1 MESTEGMFHIVN
13 GIVHSCDGNCNEL
26 EHWTTL
32 DHALA
37 SVGKERITT
46 GNPKI
51 YHAPAEANATRP
63 VPLEATN
70 TVLNAQLNE
79 VPVYPQGTTPADYE
93 NSVVNRTYEVDMAS
107 FDVGDLLM
115 HDLWLA
121 LADHDEAEIIK
132 ATKTIMDWSNGLIDG
147 RVHPLVI
154 VKDLFGTN
162 DPRGVAFNGKLQ
174 RLAADMFCGGWTALQ
189 KEIENRWIIPSVTID
204 KNLGHLKAE
213 FSNPLAYLES
223 TRMAILT
230 MKDAMAGAAIP
241 DLKMMAGGSIRP
253 GAGQTFAILNRWV
266 SNLDQADPTDGGV
279 TYLPDSLKP
288 EGQLDQ
294 ALKEAMA
301 LGPASIEDNTTTQVA
316 QNFGFSEKMS
326 PLEPMFATWAE
337 GWWRKTGVS
346 ESYGAAAWKLARSV
360 WSYPTGPEENPYDH
374 PMACDPET
382 LLIDSGLMQ
391 KAMNW
396 FTWVYQ
402 NPQVSGWV
410 QQTPVNWLDPW
421 RKIPMTGKIDRLNQI
436 FHVELDEDGVPHVR
450 VTSQELFRDTIM

>member
-46 GNPKI
+46 SNLKI

-132 ATKTIMDWSNGLIDG
+132 ATKTIMDWSNGLVDG
-147 RVHPLVI
+147 RVHPLVV
-154 VKDLFGTN
+154 VKDLFGAN

-189 KEIENRWIIPSVTID
+189 KEIENRWIIPSVEING
-204 KNLGHLKAE
+204 NLGHLKAE

-223 TRMAILT
+223 TRMALLT
-230 MKDAMAGAAIP
+230 MKDAMMGAAIP
-241 DLKMMAGGSIRP
+241 DLRMMAGGSIRP
-253 GAGQTFAILNRWV
+253 DAGQTFAILNCWV
-266 SNLDQADPTDGGV
+266 SNLDQTDPTDGGV

-288 EGQLDQ
+288 EGQLEQ

-301 LGPASIEDNTTTQVA
+301 LDLKTMAPNASVAA
-316 QNFGFSEKMS
+316 QNFGFSEKLS
-326 PLEPMFATWAE
+326 PLEPMLAVWAE
-337 GWWRKTGVS
+337 GWWRKAGVS
-346 ESYGAAAWKLARSV
+346 ESYGASAWKLARSV
-360 WSYPTGPEENPYDH
+360 WSNPNGPEDSPYDH

-382 LLIDSGLMQ
+382 LPIDSGLMR
-391 KAMNW
+391 KAMDW

-402 NPQVSGWV
+402 NPQIVNWI
-410 QQTPVNWLDPW
+410 QQIPVNWLDPW
-421 RKIPMTGKIDRLNQI
+421 RKVPMTGKIDRLNQI
-436 FHVELDEDGVPHVR
+436 FHVELDEDGTPHTKVVSR
-450 VTSQELFRDTIM
+450 DLFKDVLV

>member
-37 SVGKERITT
+37 SVGKERLTT

-51 YHAPAEANATRP
+51 YHAPVEANATRP

-147 RVHPLVI
+147 RVHPLVV
-154 VKDLFGTN
+154 VKDLFGAN

-189 KEIENRWIIPSVTID
+189 KEIENRWIIPSVEING
-204 KNLGHLKAE
+204 NLGHLKAE

-223 TRMAILT
+223 TRMALLT
-230 MKDAMAGAAIP
+230 MKDAMMGAAIP
-241 DLKMMAGGSIRP
+241 DLRMMAGGSIRP
-253 GAGQTFAILNRWV
+253 DAGQTFAILNRWV
-266 SNLDQADPTDGGV
+266 SNLDQTDPTDGGV

-288 EGQLDQ
+288 EGQLEQ

-326 PLEPMFATWAE
+326 PLEPMLAVWAE
-337 GWWRKTGVS
+337 GWWRKAGVS

-360 WSYPTGPEENPYDH
+360 WSNPNGPEENPYDH

-382 LLIDSGLMQ
+382 LPIDSGLMR
-391 KAMNW
+391 KAMDW

-402 NPQVSGWV
+402 NPQVSNWV
-410 QQTPVNWLDPW
+410 QQIPVNWLDPW
-421 RKIPMTGKIDRLNQI
+421 RKIPMSGKIDRLNQI
-436 FHVELDEDGVPHVR
+436 FHVELDDNGTPHTQVVSR
-450 VTSQELFRDTIM
+450 NLFKDMM

>member
-147 RVHPLVI
+147 RVHPLVV
-154 VKDLFGTN
+154 VKYLFGAN

-230 MKDAMAGAAIP
+230 MKDAMTGAAIP
-241 DLKMMAGGSIRP
+241 DLRMMAGGSIRP
-253 GAGQTFAILNRWV
+253 DAGQTFSILNRWV
-266 SNLDQADPTDGGV
+266 SNLDQVDPTDGGV

-337 GWWRKTGVS
+337 GWWRKAGVS

-360 WSYPTGPEENPYDH
+360 WSNPNGPEENPYDH
-374 PMACDPET
+374 PMACDPAT
-382 LLIDSGLMQ
+382 LPIDSGLMR
-391 KAMNW
+391 KAMDW

-402 NPQVSGWV
+402 NPQVSNWV
-410 QQTPVNWLDPW
+410 QQTPINWLDPW
-421 RKIPMTGKIDRLNQI
+421 RKIPMTGKIDRLNRI
-436 FHVELDEDGVPHVR
+436 FHVKLDANGIPHTEVVSR
-450 VTSQELFRDTIM
+450 VLFRDMM